1 MSSGMTHTLK
11 PADTTVLLSTYPLLT
26 PVEAVTVDLTSAE
39 GQHPLHPLLS
49 TPCSFPTNK
58 INL

>member
-1 MSSGMTHTLK
+1 MAHTLQ
-11 PADTTVLLSTYPLLT
+11 PADATVLLSTYPLLAL
-26 PVEAVTVDLTSAE
+26 VEAVTVDLTSAE